1 MSEIFIA
8 RPGVL
13 RNQDKAALRK
23 AGIVV
28 VEANHEDVKF
38 IRSTMEVHGDA
49 MLQAAIE
56 ALNSQSGTTSGGYAT
71 PAAHQR
77 EKFMQLLTGLVKAAK
92 P

>member
-13 RNQDKAALRK
+13 RDQDKAALRK

-38 IRSTMEVHGDA
+38 IRAQTEVDGSA
-49 MLQAAIE
+49 MLQAAME
-56 ALNSQSGTTSGGYAT
+56 ALTSEPSTAGGSISTASR
-71 PAAHQR
+71 QR
-77 EKFMQLLTGLVKAAK
+77 EKFMQLLAHIIKASK

>member
-8 RPGVL
+8 RPGSL
-13 RNQDKAALRK
+13 RDVDKAALRK

-38 IRSTMEVHGDA
+38 IRTTMEVDA
-49 MLQAAIE
+49 SEMLNCALK
-56 ALNSQSGTTSGGYAT
+56 ALNVIDNYSSGSK
-71 PAAHQR
+71 QR
-77 EKFMQLLTGLVKAAK
+77 EAFTRLMSEVMASHMSKKEQ